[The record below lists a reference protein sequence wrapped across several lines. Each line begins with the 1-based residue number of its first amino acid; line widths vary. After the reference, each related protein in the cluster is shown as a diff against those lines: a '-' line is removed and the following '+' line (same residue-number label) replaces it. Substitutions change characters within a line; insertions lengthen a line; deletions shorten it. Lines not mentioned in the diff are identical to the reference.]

1 MSVQTREWLFFIED
15 WSIHL
20 AGLLGVLSLMA
31 FGVHILACAAWR
43 WIR

>member
-1 MSVQTREWLFFIED
+1 MSVQTREWLYWIED

-20 AGLLGVLSLMA
+20 GGLLGVLSLVA
-31 FGVHILACAAWR
+31 FSVHLVACAAWR

>member
-1 MSVQTREWLFFIED
+1 MSVETREWLYWIED

-20 AGLLGVLSLMA
+20 AGLLGLLSLMA
-31 FGVHILACAAWR
+31 FGVHLVACAAWR

>member
-1 MSVQTREWLFFIED
+1 MSLQTREWLFFIED

-20 AGLLGVLSLMA
+20 GGLFAVLTLVS
-31 FGVHILACAAWR
+31 FGVHLLASAAWR